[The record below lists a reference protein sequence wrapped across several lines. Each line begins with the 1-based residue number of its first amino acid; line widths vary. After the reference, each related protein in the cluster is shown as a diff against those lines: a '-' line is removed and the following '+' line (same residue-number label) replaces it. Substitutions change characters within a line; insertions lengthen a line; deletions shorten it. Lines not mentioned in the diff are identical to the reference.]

1 MMMCMIPSCL
11 TNFKLSYSNC
21 WNNYTRSRA
30 KNALKLIRLL
40 NKYKIHSLENIDP
53 MNMSARIMVKY
64 FHKKKYVVFIKR
76 SDDRMSLI
84 YQIIRVVHIDEI
96 DS

>member
-1 MMMCMIPSCL
+1 MICL
-11 TNFKLSYSNC
+11 IQMGISRFKWEYART
-21 WNNYTRSRA
+21 WNDYTRSRA

-64 FHKKKYVVFIKR
+64 FHKKKYVVFIRR

-84 YQIIRVVHIDEI
+84 YQIIRVVHVDEI

>member
-1 MMMCMIPSCL
+1 MICL
-11 TNFKLSYSNC
+11 IQMGISKFKSSYSNC

-64 FHKKKYVVFIKR
+64 FHKKKYVVFIRR

-84 YQIIRVVHIDEI
+84 YQIIRVVHVDEI